1 MKNHNFHENKNP
13 CPDFNGEKM
22 LEHPRN
28 VNEPCSFTFFIK
40 IAFNNIKKEISLCQ
54 HF

>member
-22 LEHPRN
+22 LEYSYHRKN
-28 VNEPCSFTFFIK
+28 KLSQKVD
-40 IAFNNIKKEISLCQ
+40 L
-54 HF
+54 